1 MANAGAGG
9 GTGTGAGGW
18 WPEVPSPFPA
28 PTTPVYSNPDYPGS
42 ANYKGGTT
50 SQGTTGD
57 TGKVGSGNGLY
68 KNLTNKPVLWNPPT
82 HRLTKAPKIGWSGYI
97 GQGVDTPG
105 TGQGL
110 PGGVSTGSSVVDAA
124 IKKDPL
130 SFGRLGAI
138 YTDDWT
144 AAGANGLYTR
154 RYGCVFHYNPTS
166 VAYSVGTNDSLPT
179 YSSGSQ
185 AGSAL
190 IADGTISLSLELYF
204 NRIYDLAA
212 PAAGHYERP
221 LSKKNAVG
229 ENERT
234 MIQTRGTEYDIEFLY
249 RAANGDPQP
258 GRHADYLTSD
268 FGFIMRTPLRL
279 RLGAFTYIVL
289 VQGISVNHMIFTEQM
304 VPTFTQVSLTV
315 DRQVTLGGA
324 DSIDPNDPWGS
335 TRAAVD
341 DYRLNTE
348 TAP

>member
-1 MANAGAGG
+1 MANAGNENGS
-9 GTGTGAGGW
+9 GW
-18 WPEVPSPFPA
+18 WFTNLGANPSVPLA
-28 PTTPVYSNPDYPGS
+28 PTTPVYANPDYPGS

-57 TGKVGSGNGLY
+57 TGKIGTGNGLY
-68 KNLTNKPVLWNPPT
+68 TNLTTKSVLWNPPT
-82 HRLTKAPKIGWSGYI
+82 HRLTKAPKISWSGDI
-97 GQGVDTPG
+97 GQGQSNTVLVP
-105 TGQGL
+105 
-110 PGGVSTGSSVVDAA
+110 DAETNYVN
-124 IKKDPL
+124 KKL
-130 SFGRLGAI
+130 KFGRLGAI

-144 AAGANGLYTR
+144 AQGADGLFKR

-166 VAYSVGTNDSLPT
+166 LAYSVGTNDSLPT

-190 IADGTISLSLELYF
+190 IADGTVSLSLELYF

-212 PAAGHYERP
+212 PSAGGYERP

-229 ENERT
+229 ENEKY
-234 MIQTRGTEYDIEFLY
+234 MLQMRGTEYDIEFLY
-249 RAANGDPQP
+249 RSANGDPQP
-258 GRHADYLTSD
+258 VRHADYLTSD

-289 VQGISVNHMIFTEQM
+289 VQGISVNHLIFTEQM
-304 VPTFTQVSLTV
+304 VPTFTQVTLTV

-335 TRAAVD
+335 TRSAVD
-341 DYRLNTE
+341 NYRLNTE